1 MLYNLGKMILIDPVF
16 ISLFGMAFIFLLLL
30 QYKNENRLLIVRN
43 MLGFV
48 IAILY
53 LFSIAPVKNSLFN
66 MLERDYVQKDVY
78 YNGKLDIVVVLSGG
92 SYESKNLD
100 ASMPSFE
107 TPSRLLHAHQIFHL
121 SRADYL
127 VCTGKGSN
135 TESDAEVMAAISK
148 KLGIPESKIII
159 ESKSRNTMEHA
170 VELNKLITDKELRIG
185 IVTSGYHMKRSMRE
199 FGKYFKNL
207 IPLPSEYYH
216 APFKMSLFTFLP
228 SSHNLFKSSIA
239 IRELTGNLWYLV
251 RY

>member
-1 MLYNLGKMILIDPVF
+1 
-16 ISLFGMAFIFLLLL
+16 
-30 QYKNENRLLIVRN
+30 

-66 MLERDYVQKDVY
+66 MLERDYVRKDVY
-78 YNGKLDIVVVLSGG
+78 YNGKLDIVVVLAGG

-107 TPSRLLHAHQIFHL
+107 TPSRLLHALQIFHL
-121 SRADYL
+121 SKADYL

-135 TESDAEVMAAISK
+135 TESDAEVMAAVSK
-148 KLGIPESKIII
+148 KLGVPEFKIII
-159 ESKSRNTMEHA
+159 DSKSKNTMEHA
-170 VELNKLITDKELRIG
+170 VELNKLIRDKELRIG
-185 IVTSGYHMKRSMRE
+185 IVTSGYHMKRSIRE
-199 FGKYFKNL
+199 FGKYFKNI
-207 IPLPSEYYH
+207 IPLPSEYFYT
-216 APFKMSLFTFLP
+216 PVKMSLFAFLP

-239 IRELTGNLWYLV
+239 IRELVGNFWYLV